1 MGVTSMFGLIDLKT
15 LLLGIA
21 VLLGVYWLALRR
33 KSPRNLPP
41 GPTGWPLL
49 GYLPKLLR
57 SECPSET
64 LMYESRKHGEVLSVN
79 LAGQL
84 TVVLN
89 SAASIREGFNNPLVT
104 DRPLTTVY
112 DNLVPNGKG
121 VATSSGKAW
130 SIQRRFCLTALRGFG
145 FGKASFED
153 TVSTETSRVI
163 EEMRDHKGAP
173 FNPTLLFLNSIS
185 NIICSVSFGKTF
197 EYSDPKFQKLLSTIS
212 RAFELT
218 SAGGPSLFLPLAQ
231 MVSFLPSYRELMRCL
246 GEITDFV
253 REEIEAHR
261 STLDV
266 DDPRDL
272 IDHYLIAEHRNLDEK
287 QIDISTH
294 INADNMVIT
303 ILEIFMAGTETTSS
317 SLRWA
322 VLYLMEYPEVQ
333 TKIQQEIDRVV
344 GRNRFPRLADR
355 PNMPFIEATIMELQ
369 RISPITPLPLARYT
383 SSDTEIQGYSIPK
396 DTVVLA
402 NLMSVCK
409 DESLWE
415 KPDVFDPGR
424 FIKDGK
430 MVQPDDLVVFGAG
443 RRVCLGEGLA
453 RMELFITLSNLL
465 HQFTFKKPEETTI
478 LSFKATEALTR
489 APLEYK
495 TRAILRD

>member
-1 MGVTSMFGLIDLKT
+1 M
-15 LLLGIA
+15 
-21 VLLGVYWLALRR
+21 
-33 KSPRNLPP
+33 
-41 GPTGWPLL
+41 
-49 GYLPKLLR
+49 
-57 SECPSET
+57 
-64 LMYESRKHGEVLSVN
+64 
-79 LAGQL
+79 
-84 TVVLN
+84 
-89 SAASIREGFNNPLVT
+89 
-104 DRPLTTVY
+104 
-112 DNLVPNGKG
+112 
-121 VATSSGKAW
+121 ATCSGKAW
-130 SIQRRFCLTALRGFG
+130 SIQRRFCLRALRGFG

-153 TVSTETSRVI
+153 TISTETSRVI

-173 FNPTLLFLNSIS
+173 FSPTLLFTNSIS
-185 NIICSVSFGKTF
+185 NIICSVTFGKTF
-197 EYSDPKFQKLLSTIS
+197 EYSDPKFQKLLATIN

-218 SAGGPSLFLPLAQ
+218 GAGGPLIFLPLAQ
-231 MVSFLPSYRELMRCL
+231 KLTFLPSYRELQRCIGDIL
-246 GEITDFV
+246 DFV

-272 IDHYLIAEHRNLDEK
+272 IDHYLIAEQHRNLDEK
-287 QIDISTH
+287 QNDISSH

-303 ILEIFMAGTETTSS
+303 IFEIFIGGTETTAN

-369 RISPITPLPLARYT
+369 RISPIAPLPLARYT

-396 DTVVLA
+396 DTIVLA

-430 MVQPDDLVVFGAG
+430 MFQPDDFLIFGAG
-443 RRVCLGEGLA
+443 KIQCK
-453 RMELFITLSNLL
+453 TLSC
-465 HQFTFKKPEETTI
+465 
-478 LSFKATEALTR
+478 
-489 APLEYK
+489 
-495 TRAILRD
+495 